1 MLNFDIKIC
10 NKFVLTYS
18 KNYRISS
25 EPLSETSKR
34 NWRDSFWA
42 SRWSLV
48 KHGDINQQVSVCIMC
63 TGAAPFS
70 ELRSTDVRGQLK
82 RGYRMSCPPD
92 CPPELWVFP
101 QQRVLVLI
109 RNVVSYV
116 KVMSRYRR
124 RFSFCSYC
132 MCASEGF
139 GDTRCVGNHNCI
151 VLRIYKAL
159 KCEVPNTIHLSA
171 LLSFLFCFCTVPL
184 QRLWHD
190 SVTLI
195 STLLLTY
202 LLTSTKF
209 P

>member
-1 MLNFDIKIC
+1 MTRFEQRLYGLYN
-10 NKFVLTYS
+10 L
-18 KNYRISS
+18 
-25 EPLSETSKR
+25 
-34 NWRDSFWA
+34 WFWA

-48 KHGDINQQVSVCIMC
+48 KHGDINQQVFVCVMC

-92 CPPELWVFP
+92 CPPELWVFR

-109 RNVVSYV
+109 RNVASYV

-159 KCEVPNTIHLSA
+159 KCEVRIPSICRR
-171 LLSFLFCFCTVPL
+171 FCPFCFVFVRCPCNVFDMIVSP
-184 QRLWHD
+184 
-190 SVTLI
+190 
-195 STLLLTY
+195 
-202 LLTSTKF
+202 
-209 P
+209 